1 MKENMISFRADIDLK
16 NAIEE
21 NAAKCKMNKSA
32 YISEAIYEKIN
43 GNRNGIVSGG
53 DELARCIVMLSN
65 YVYNNYNHINYEHR
79 KKIIEELEDINRS
92 IISIYSGQENR
103 Y

>member
-1 MKENMISFRADIDLK
+1 MKENMISFRADINLK

-43 GNRNGIVSGG
+43 GNSMIPGG

-65 YVYNNYNHINYEHR
+65 YVYNNYYNLNYEHR
-79 KKIIEELEDINRS
+79 ERIIKGLEDINRS
-92 IISIYSGQENR
+92 IISIYFGQRN
-103 Y
+103 

>member
-1 MKENMISFRADIDLK
+1 MKTNMISFRADIDLK

-32 YISEAIYEKIN
+32 YISEAIYEKIT
-43 GNRNGIVSGG
+43 GNRNSIVPGG
-53 DELARCIVMLSN
+53 DEHARCIVMLSN

-92 IISIYSGQENR
+92 IISIYSGQRNL